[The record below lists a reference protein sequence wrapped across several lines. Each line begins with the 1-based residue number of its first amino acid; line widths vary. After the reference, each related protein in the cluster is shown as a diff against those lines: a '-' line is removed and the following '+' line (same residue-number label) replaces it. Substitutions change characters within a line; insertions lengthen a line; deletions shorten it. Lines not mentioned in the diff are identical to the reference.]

1 MGFLEMLGECLAT
14 VANFGAGPAFRTF
27 GVAAPGFEVEMLRVL
42 VAFPVVFATEGF
54 GAGEEGAA
62 VGPRVTLHV
71 FSRSH

>member
-14 VANFGAGPAFRTF
+14 VADFGAGPAFGTL
-27 GVAAPGFEVEMLRVL
+27 GVAAPGFEVEVLRIFM
-42 VAFPVVFATEGF
+42 AFPVVFATEGF

-71 FSRSH
+71 FSHCY